1 MGYPRQL
8 PVQAIQEVIG
18 YFAKTPGVTL
28 QSVIEDAYDVL
39 GFALFTFEGSSRPLL
54 AADGPPLSDEQ
65 KIEVLTKA
73 LSHDDKLVGAV
84 NIPWALIWTIVQQ
97 LINQWLAT
105 LPKT

>member
-1 MGYPRQL
+1 MGYPRTL
-8 PVQAIQEVIG
+8 PVAAIQEVIS
-18 YFAKTPGVTL
+18 YFGKAPGVTL

-54 AADGPPLSDEQ
+54 AADGPPLTDDQ
-65 KIEVLTKA
+65 KVEVLKKA
-73 LSHDDKLVGAV
+73 LNHSNLVGADQV
-84 NIPWALIWTIVQQ
+84 PWALIWTIVQQ